1 VTRLRWLRWT
11 GTNYEQAAAFLGPEL
26 YSHVSFSHHQDGQSA
41 LHLCLPN
48 RIVTVTPGEW
58 ITHPDQPAPPQPQEG
73 TAMTPAEAA
82 ARAAA
87 RYGVHLAGDAA
98 AAAAAVLACHDGV
111 AESSEIVWP
120 EAWERDKEPRQRR
133 MALTLLEEVIDRG
146 ELPVERPQ
154 VHIREAR
161 DVPYGPTMEVRMS
174 VRTRRPAAT

>member
-1 VTRLRWLRWT
+1 
-11 GTNYEQAAAFLGPEL
+11 
-26 YSHVSFSHHQDGQSA
+26 
-41 LHLCLPN
+41 
-48 RIVTVTPGEW
+48 
-58 ITHPDQPAPPQPQEG
+58 
-73 TAMTPAEAA
+73 MTPAE
-82 ARAAA
+82 
-87 RYGVHLAGDAA
+87 
-98 AAAAAVLACHDGV
+98 AAAVLACHDGV

-146 ELPVERPQ
+146 ELPVERPR